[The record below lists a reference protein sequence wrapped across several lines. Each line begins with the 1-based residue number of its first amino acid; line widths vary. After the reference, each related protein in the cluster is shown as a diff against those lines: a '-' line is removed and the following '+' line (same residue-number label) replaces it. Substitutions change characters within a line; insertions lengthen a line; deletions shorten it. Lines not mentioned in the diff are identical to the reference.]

1 MRDAGGTHCLPSTS
15 KGGTNQLLSSS
26 ESNQCFSLD
35 CMSVSTSL
43 LLRLRRVIIRDAK
56 MMLKRVW
63 LFTAFEPGVRAALT
77 EK

>member
-1 MRDAGGTHCLPSTS
+1 
-15 KGGTNQLLSSS
+15 
-26 ESNQCFSLD
+26 
-35 CMSVSTSL
+35 MSVSTSL